1 LEKAKN
7 RKISSNILLDFSYFP
22 MNFFFCKLQ
31 DIVWTVQKWT
41 CSKAGAIQKKY
52 LNDQDYSYL
61 SVLQDLCVSLE
72 LVVLNI
78 YKLWEN
84 CTKICSPFHS
94 SCQARYHFASQFKNV
109 DIYIYNFVQTMSC
122 NLQKKKFIGK

>member
-1 LEKAKN
+1 MIFFSYLT
-7 RKISSNILLDFSYFP
+7 DFSYFP

-31 DIVWTVQKWT
+31 DKVWTVQKWT

-84 CTKICSPFHS
+84 CTKICSHFHS

-109 DIYIYNFVQTMSC
+109 DIYIYNFIIKLGIFKRILEEIFLFFAFS
-122 NLQKKKFIGK
+122 N